1 MTFPNIRFFG
11 PDEISRNIKQ
21 ETTIDRLIDLIF
33 TSTKMDAADDDDNI
47 GWYKIVLHFQIDA
60 QKSEN
65 NRKSYE

>member
-47 GWYKIVLHFQIDA
+47 GW
-60 QKSEN
+60 
-65 NRKSYE
+65 